1 LLALRHI
8 RFQALFAEVAV
19 VVAGAVLASAF
30 SGRWVRIKQRRLG
43 SVAAIALAY
52 LLVALACVRS
62 ADLVT
67 NRSYLVTTNLSTF
80 GAGLSWWFPEGATDF
95 IQREN
100 IPGRIFNTY
109 NEGGYLTWR
118 LGAKY
123 PDYIDGRAIPFGQPF
138 FERNL
143 ALLRIPPDSPE
154 WQREADRYG
163 ISAIIIPLGRYYGV
177 EVFPVLRQFCE
188 STPWRPIYLDEVSA
202 VFLRNTRENESLV
215 QRLAVNCANAPLPRV
230 SPTGHGIAAF
240 NQWANAAAVL
250 RALGR
255 NSEAFAATSSASEI
269 FQDSAF
275 LHFLRGSLLEE
286 TGQLNDA
293 EQEYLRSAALE
304 VNGSTWSRLGTI
316 YRQERRLG
324 DAINAWKRAGELL
337 RRPDAELLSLGYAEL
352 DAHKPREALRAFDRA
367 RSTRLEFG
375 SPDANFLANVA
386 AGRAR
391 AWSELG
397 DLKRAIAF
405 AEESVR
411 LAPDRA
417 AGWLQL
423 ANLYSRDQRAGD
435 ADRAREHVPAVEA
448 GEQPPESP
456 HPAAPEAEGGS
467 GR

>member
-1 LLALRHI
+1 
-8 RFQALFAEVAV
+8 
-19 VVAGAVLASAF
+19 
-30 SGRWVRIKQRRLG
+30 
-43 SVAAIALAY
+43 
-52 LLVALACVRS
+52 
-62 ADLVT
+62 
-67 NRSYLVTTNLSTF
+67 
-80 GAGLSWWFPEGATDF
+80 
-95 IQREN
+95 
-100 IPGRIFNTY
+100 
-109 NEGGYLTWR
+109 
-118 LGAKY
+118 
-123 PDYIDGRAIPFGQPF
+123 
-138 FERNL
+138 
-143 ALLRIPPDSPE
+143 
-154 WQREADRYG
+154 
-163 ISAIIIPLGRYYGV
+163 
-177 EVFPVLRQFCE
+177 
-188 STPWRPIYLDEVSA
+188 
-202 VFLRNTRENESLV
+202 
-215 QRLAVNCANAPLPRV
+215 
-230 SPTGHGIAAF
+230 
-240 NQWANAAAVL
+240 
-250 RALGR
+250 
-255 NSEAFAATSSASEI
+255 
-269 FQDSAF
+269 
-275 LHFLRGSLLEE
+275 
-286 TGQLNDA
+286 
-293 EQEYLRSAALE
+293 